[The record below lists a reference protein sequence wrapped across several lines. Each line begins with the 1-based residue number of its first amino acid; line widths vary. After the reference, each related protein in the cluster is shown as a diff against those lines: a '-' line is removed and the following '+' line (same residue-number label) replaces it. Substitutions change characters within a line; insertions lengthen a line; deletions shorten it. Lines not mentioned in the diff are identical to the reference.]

1 MIRKR
6 NTKFALNHIA
16 SNKTASH
23 FLTNIKSIGAYSL
36 LVTMFALFTM
46 TASITT
52 AQAEL
57 VDLSSPEPVIKFAS
71 SEASWLK
78 SPVFDFNFNRGYF
91 VCIDKETGERTR
103 FFRGQK
109 LKVLLGLLVD
119 RQGEIVKVDIKE
131 TSGSRCLDRSVARK
145 IRSGQMMPFVFEGKA
160 IRGKVDV
167 PIIFIAQ

>member
-16 SNKTASH
+16 SNDTVSS
-23 FLTNIKSIGAYSL
+23 FLSNIKSIGTYSL

-71 SEASWLK
+71 RDASWLK
-78 SPVFDFNFNRGYF
+78 TPSFNFTRKHLH
-91 VCIDKETGERTR
+91 CLDKETGEPIKVV
-103 FFRGQK
+103 RGQK
-109 LKVLLGLLVD
+109 LEVLLGLLVD
-119 RQGEIVKVDIKE
+119 RQGKIVRVDVKE
-131 TSGSRCLDRSVARK
+131 TSGNRCFDISTARQ
-145 IRSGQMMPFVFEGKA
+145 IRSGLMRPFLFEGKA

-167 PIIFIAQ
+167 PIVFIAE